1 MGEDVSE
8 DLLAGEATPISAP
21 SMDEVSSP
29 DEQSERSEKAVV
41 EVFDLQ
47 ESSGDDISPDMESQ
61 ALFVKLKEVSTCST
75 TIILSS
81 NIWCFSYSKV
91 FIKCILITQK

>member
-8 DLLAGEATPISAP
+8 DLLAGEATPLSAP
-21 SMDEVSSP
+21 SVDEVSSP

-61 ALFVKLKEVSTCST
+61 ALFVKLKEVRGFTFNLYRGASC
-75 TIILSS
+75 LVLVCHL
-81 NIWCFSYSKV
+81 WGGGGV
-91 FIKCILITQK
+91 